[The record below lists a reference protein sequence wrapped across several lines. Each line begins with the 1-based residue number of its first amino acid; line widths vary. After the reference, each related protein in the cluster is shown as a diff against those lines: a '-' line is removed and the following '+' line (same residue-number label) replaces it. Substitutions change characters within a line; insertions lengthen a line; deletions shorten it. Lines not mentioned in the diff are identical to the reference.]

1 MHKERKNLDMQLQ
14 FKADERASRLARLFA
29 MAESDD
35 DDFELGEMNSK
46 DAEQNLNR

>member
-1 MHKERKNLDMQLQ
+1 MQKERRNLDMQLQ
-14 FKADERASRLARLFA
+14 FKAEERAGRLARLFA

-35 DDFELGEMNSK
+35 DDFELGKTNSK